1 MNETSSNLAFNKT
14 ILRKLVLIGM
24 ICGVVCSFS
33 KLGWEV
39 PFPPRTPAR
48 DETNPPQQLLQQVG
62 FSYETTHAPYV
73 YNENKIPIA
82 PMIMHFGFS
91 FTFSILY
98 VLAVEFFPIVK
109 LWQGAAFGIL
119 LWIAFHEIL
128 LPAMGTKPPPWE
140 QPFAEHI
147 SELFGHAYCFWT
159 VELARQFFKNRFF
172 NKPIVETA

>member
-1 MNETSSNLAFNKT
+1 MNETNSRFAIDKT
-14 ILRKLVLIGM
+14 LLRKLVLIGT
-24 ICGVVCSFS
+24 ICGIVCSFS

-62 FSYETTHAPYV
+62 LSHEVTHAPYF
-73 YNENKIPIA
+73 YNKNKIAIA

-98 VLAVEFFPIVK
+98 VLAVEFFPFVK
-109 LWQGAAFGIL
+109 LWQGAAYGIL
-119 LWIAFHEIL
+119 LWIVFHEVL

-140 QPFAEHI
+140 QPLAEHLI
-147 SELFGHAYCFWT
+147 RIIRPCILLLDGGINETIL
-159 VELARQFFKNRFF
+159 Q
-172 NKPIVETA
+172 KPFRSQTDC

>member
-1 MNETSSNLAFNKT
+1 MNETSSNHVFHKT
-14 ILRKLVLIGM
+14 MLRKLVLIGM

-62 FSYETTHAPYV
+62 FSHETTHAPYI
-73 YNENKIPIA
+73 YNENKVAIA

-91 FTFSILY
+91 FTFAVLY

-109 LWQGAAFGIL
+109 TMAGGGIRDLIMDCLSRNSTTGDGHKTASLGAAVSRAFVRIIRPCVL
-119 LWIAFHEIL
+119 LLDGGVNSTIFQ
-128 LPAMGTKPPPWE
+128 K
-140 QPFAEHI
+140 
-147 SELFGHAYCFWT
+147 S
-159 VELARQFFKNRFF
+159 FF
-172 NKPIVETA
+172 

>member
-1 MNETSSNLAFNKT
+1 MNETSSNHAFNKSM
-14 ILRKLVLIGM
+14 LRKLVLIGM

-62 FSYETTHAPYV
+62 FFIRNNTRAV
-73 YNENKIPIA
+73 RIYNKNKVAIA

-98 VLAVEFFPIVK
+98 VLAVEFFPVFK

-119 LWIAFHEIL
+119 LWIARSTRSCCRRWAQNRL
-128 LPAMGTKPPPWE
+128 LGSSPLPSIYQNYSAM
-140 QPFAEHI
+140 
-147 SELFGHAYCFWT
+147 
-159 VELARQFFKNRFF
+159 R
-172 NKPIVETA
+172 TASGRLS

>member
-1 MNETSSNLAFNKT
+1 MNETSSTYAIDKT
-14 ILRKLVLIGM
+14 MVRKLVLIGL

-62 FSYETTHAPYV
+62 FSHEITHAPYI
-73 YNENKIPIA
+73 YNENKIAIA

-109 LWQGAAFGIL
+109 IWQGAAYGIL
-119 LWIAFHEIL
+119 LWLAFHEIL
-128 LPAMGTKPPPWE
+128 LPAMGTKPPPWD
-140 QPFAEHI
+140 QPLAEHL
-147 SELFGHAYCFWT
+147 SESFGHAYCFWT
-159 VELARQFFKNRFF
+159 VEITRQFYKTRFDH
-172 NKPIVETA
+172 KPIVETA

>member
-1 MNETSSNLAFNKT
+1 MRPAAITLFNKAM
-14 ILRKLVLIGM
+14 LRKLVLIGM

-62 FSYETTHAPYV
+62 FSHEVTHAPYI

-98 VLAVEFFPIVK
+98 VLAVEYFPTVK
-109 LWQGAAFGIL
+109 LWQGGGIRDRIMDCLPRDPVAGDGHKTASLGSAFSRAFIRIIRPCVL
-119 LWIAFHEIL
+119 LLDGGVSSTIFQ
-128 LPAMGTKPPPWE
+128 K
-140 QPFAEHI
+140 
-147 SELFGHAYCFWT
+147 S
-159 VELARQFFKNRFF
+159 FF
-172 NKPIVETA
+172 